1 MRRFFFILF
10 VPSLFL
16 GQVKEELYPPLNTLI
31 KYHNDY
37 TKNHYKVRL
46 TEFKKTPLN
55 YGDIVFIGNSITE
68 GGQDWSKKF
77 GLENVRNRGINGDV
91 TDGVIV
97 RLDEI
102 TYFKPKAVFL
112 LIGLN
117 DLWNLHNK
125 KGIPSPDYV
134 GENILKITKIIHTE
148 SPATKIYVQTILPT
162 RNDFLM
168 NNIIAVNKI
177 IKLNGKQGIYKV
189 IDLNSIFFDSNGL
202 LIEEMTY
209 DDAHL
214 NEKGYLRWTEY
225 VKEIVLSN
233 ID

>member
-1 MRRFFFILF
+1 MTSQVTQALSALYESVDYGLELITPEQAQFYLEKNFDNNRKISTNNLEELKKEMKNNRFILSDSAICF
-10 VPSLFL
+10 
-16 GQVKEELYPPLNTLI
+16 
-31 KYHNDY
+31 D
-37 TKNHYKVRL
+37 
-46 TEFKKTPLN
+46 
-55 YGDIVFIGNSITE
+55 
-68 GGQDWSKKF
+68 
-77 GLENVRNRGINGDV
+77 
-91 TDGVIV
+91 TDGLLVNGQH
-97 RLDEI
+97 RLLA
-102 TYFKPKAVFL
+102 FN
-112 LIGLN
+112 GLN

-189 IDLNSIFFDSNGL
+189 IDLNSIFLDSNGL